1 MQQDLITTLRAGVD
15 YSKAWPLVN
24 ELNSIFPENQIIRLT
39 RFGQQVLPGLS
50 VFSLLV
56 QLNWL
61 GQDYL
66 AQALASALFLLLLPF
81 QGWYWLGRRASSA
94 LPPAMLNWYL
104 DIADKLRS
112 SGVNVSHPPA
122 KPCYADLASLLQQA
136 VTQLDKAFIRHY
148 L

>member
-1 MQQDLITTLRAGVD
+1 MQQDLITTLQAGVK

-50 VFSLLV
+50 VLSLLV

-112 SGVNVSHPPA
+112 SGVSVGKPPA
-122 KPCYADLASLLQQA
+122 KPSYADLASLLQQA